1 MRTTTEEMENQLLRT
16 RIEAAV
22 GLHSIVL
29 VTSATAGDGK
39 SACAFG
45 LAAAFADAGYTTAL
59 VDLDH
64 ENPELEGVRSPDS
77 LATLGRDGLARYLVR
92 DASTGVHYISFATSV
107 LDLHSSRQE
116 VSSTAESLRERFDMT
131 VIDAGCVA
139 RSGISSL
146 FAKTANGVIATV
158 KRGRRLSKADSET
171 ARLLDGPGINFLGV
185 VPIAA
190 SRVDE
195 FTNRDRERVVDIGRA
210 SLPASRETVRAQR
223 VAGI

>member
-1 MRTTTEEMENQLLRT
+1 MSTTTEEMENQLLRT

-29 VTSATAGDGK
+29 VTSATSGDGK

-45 LAAAFADAGYTTAL
+45 LASAFVDAGYATAL

-64 ENPELEGVRSPDS
+64 EDPELEGVRSPDS
-77 LATLGRDGLARYLVR
+77 LAALGRDGLARYLVR
-92 DASTGVHYISFATSV
+92 DTTTGVHYVSLATSV

-116 VSSTAESLRERFDMT
+116 VSAAAETLRERFDMT
-131 VIDAGCVA
+131 VIDAGCIT

-158 KRGRRLSKADSET
+158 KRGRRLSKSDNET
-171 ARLLDGPGINFLGV
+171 AQLLDGPGINFLGV
-185 VPIAA
+185 VPISA
-190 SRVDE
+190 SRIDA

-210 SLPASRETVRAQR
+210 SLPANRDTVRAQR